1 MVEQNLTELYQ
12 WKKQQMLKLMDV
24 SDLTIQL
31 SQAVER
37 RDQVSVNMLLNMRS
51 EPVRQAEELETRARE
66 FLLTLPQ
73 EEAIRCNQLL
83 QGEPARTAGEEPLA
97 NQVAQNRRLLAK
109 IQEVDERTSLR
120 LGGNASFYR
129 KFRP

>member
-1 MVEQNLTELYQ
+1 MVERNLTELCQ
-12 WKKQQMLKLMDV
+12 WKKQQMLRLMDI

-83 QGEPARTAGEEPLA
+83 QGEPARNAGEEPLA

-109 IQEVDERTSLR
+109 IQEVDERTSLK
-120 LGGNASFYR
+120 LGGKSSFYR